1 MSSPMLPPPPV
12 LFSRQRPVRSAPWWA
27 MLLGTLLG
35 LGAVPAQAE
44 LQIEIIKP
52 NEQAPQIG
60 VTPFADGTEL
70 SAIIQSDLRRSGRF
84 ASSSSLPQT
93 VYRSADLDL
102 SLWQQAQIPY
112 AVVGR
117 VTPSGDD
124 LLIQYELMDVSKQQ
138 RLLGEQLTVSKS
150 RQREAAHLIADKI
163 FQAITG
169 TRGDFSGRIAYVLR
183 ERLSPSASPVPN
195 ATAPAAPTAK
205 FSLQIADTDGHAP
218 RTVVESTEPIL
229 SPVWT
234 PDGKSIAYV
243 SFETGRPAI
252 YLQALDSGQR
262 QVLAQFKGLN
272 GAPSFSPDGQSMLF
286 TASMDGNPEIYR
298 MQLSSKKIER
308 LTRDTAIDTEARY
321 APDGQS
327 FVFTS
332 DRGGNP
338 QVYRYTLSDGS
349 IRRLTYRGNFN
360 ARASLDADNQ
370 GMVLVHR
377 PAGQQF
383 QVSLMDLKS
392 GVITALTP
400 TPLDE
405 SPSFSPNGQMIV
417 YATREDGR
425 GLLSIVSTDGR
436 FRMRLPSENG
446 EVREPAW
453 APRPQS

>member
-1 MSSPMLPPPPV
+1 MSRLCFPALLIP
-12 LFSRQRPVRSAPWWA
+12 LLLLGAALPVR
-27 MLLGTLLG
+27 
-35 LGAVPAQAE
+35 AE

-60 VTPFADGTEL
+60 VTPFAEGNDL
-70 SAIIQSDLRRSGRF
+70 STIIQNDLRRSGRF
-84 ASSSSLPQT
+84 ASSASLPQT
-93 VYRSADLDL
+93 VYRSADLDPG
-102 SLWQQAQIPY
+102 LWQQAQIPY

-117 VTPSGDD
+117 VTPQGDD
-124 LLIQYELMDVSKQQ
+124 LLIQYELMDVNKSQ
-138 RLLGEQLTVSKS
+138 RLLGEQLTVSKA

-163 FQAITG
+163 YQALTG
-169 TRGDFSGRIAYVLR
+169 VAGDFSGRIAYVLR
-183 ERLSPSASPVPN
+183 EKPR
-195 ATAPAAPTAK
+195 PAAAGAVAK
-205 FSLQIADTDGHAP
+205 PHFTLQIADTDGHEP
-218 RTVVESTEPIL
+218 RTVLESSEPIL
-229 SPVWT
+229 SPAWT

-243 SFETGRPAI
+243 SFESGRPAI
-252 YLQALDSGQR
+252 YLQALETGQR

-298 MQLSSKKIER
+298 MDLSSKKLER

-321 APDGQS
+321 AADGKS

-338 QVYRYTLSDGS
+338 QVYRYTFADGS
-349 IRRLTYRGNFN
+349 IRRLTYRGSFN
-360 ARASLDADNQ
+360 ARASLSPDNQ
-370 GMVLVHR
+370 SMVLVHR

-383 QVSLMDLKS
+383 QVTLQDLRS
-392 GVITALTP
+392 GVTVPLTP

-417 YATREDGR
+417 YATREEGR
-425 GLLSIVSTDGR
+425 GLLAIVSTDGR

-453 APRPQS
+453 APRPR